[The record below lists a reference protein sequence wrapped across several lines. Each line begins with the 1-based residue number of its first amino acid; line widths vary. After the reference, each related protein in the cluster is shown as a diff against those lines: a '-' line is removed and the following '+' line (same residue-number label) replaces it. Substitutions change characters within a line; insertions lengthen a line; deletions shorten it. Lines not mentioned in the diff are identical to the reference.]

1 MVQKKHKLGDKEYNL
16 GIIEDVVNK
25 SDSDLIIFPEMFLT
39 GYTLR
44 DDYWY
49 EAEEIPG
56 PSSKKISELARSKGC
71 TIICGMPEKTVPGRG
86 RVHNSALTAT
96 PDGNLNV
103 YRKTQLVNMGPF
115 QDKRY
120 FEAGNSLDLI
130 KTPECKIGIIICY
143 DLFFP
148 ELTKMY
154 ALKGADILVCISASP
169 SATRKFF
176 ETVIP
181 ARAVETTSFLFYSN
195 LIGREDQMVFWGG
208 DTAVSP
214 TGKTLAKGPLYEE
227 ASIDVDIDLRDLVK
241 ARRGRPALDDTRKD
255 ILLEQ
260 MLSYDGEQNKNNQ

>member
-1 MVQKKHKLGDKEYNL
+1 MVQKRHRLGDKEYNL
-16 GIIEDVVNK
+16 DIIEDVVNK

-56 PSSKKISELARSKGC
+56 TSSKKISELARSNDC
-71 TIICGMPEKTVPGRG
+71 TIICGMPEKTVPGKG

-96 PDGNLNV
+96 PDGELHV
-103 YRKTQLVNMGPF
+103 YRKTHLVNMGPF

-120 FEAGNSLDLI
+120 FEAGNALDII
-130 KTPECKIGIIICY
+130 KTPQCNIGVLICY
-143 DLFFP
+143 DIFFP
-148 ELTKMY
+148 ELTKTY

-181 ARAVETTSFLFYSN
+181 ARAVETTSFMFYSN

-214 TGKTLAKGPLYEE
+214 TGKLLAKGPLYEE
-227 ASIDVDIDLRDLVK
+227 AVIDVDIDLYDLVK

-255 ILLEQ
+255 VLMEQ
-260 MLSYDGEQNKNNQ
+260 MLSCDREENQNSE